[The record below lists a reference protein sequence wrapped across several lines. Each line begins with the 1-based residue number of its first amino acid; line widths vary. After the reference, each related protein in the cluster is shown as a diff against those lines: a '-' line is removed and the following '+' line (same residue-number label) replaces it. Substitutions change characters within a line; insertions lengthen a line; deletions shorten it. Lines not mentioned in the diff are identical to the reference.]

1 VDAAVASL
9 IGKDRNRDITTHYVH
24 VDEPAHA
31 KRYGFEAV
39 TGQPTAGKCKA
50 VVDALFASL
59 SPDYLVLLGAPDVIP
74 QFEVDNPT
82 YQGLQGDVD
91 QTVPTDNP
99 YACSQ
104 PFRRNDRKT
113 YLIPDRVAGRIPDLP
128 GSKDPSWLLDYLTQA
143 ESWTIG
149 VSKQYAGDLFVCCDE
164 WKGAG
169 RACVSYLSRAADRLM
184 ISPPILDTSPALR
197 SRHKAPLHM
206 IKCHGQSLSA
216 TFSGQKG
223 NSFPAALVST
233 SLDKRTAA
241 RAVVG
246 AMCCYGAAVFDPQD
260 PAALQPGAPSIPSV
274 YLKQGTYGF
283 VGSTTIAWVG
293 VDVMQCADW
302 IVASWLRSVLRG
314 ASLGRALLEA
324 KQDLFK
330 FLAQQGETPGLAEEK
345 TLLQFQ
351 LLGDPAIHIL
361 PLAEGTPAVVPAARR
376 VAAVRMAAAPVTGA
390 GTAEE
395 RRARRAYRHETAR
408 QLRGSLPVRRVIAP
422 PAPRR
427 RAAAGVR
434 GGGGAAGAEATFRRI
449 ASAMKGVTFGAPLCQ
464 RLSRPVVQPELVPA
478 AARRVAVAG
487 KRLAT
492 PQASDETI
500 EYYWIRRDVEA
511 ERRARGL
518 VVAARLIKVETD
530 PAGQVI
536 RSKVLV
542 SC

>member
-1 VDAAVASL
+1 MKTLKLVVTHGGSLTKKYGAAGRKKVDAAVASL

-169 RACVSYLSRAADRLM
+169 QACVSYLSRAADRLM

-233 SLDKRTAA
+233 K
-241 RAVVG
+241 
-246 AMCCYGAAVFDPQD
+246 
-260 PAALQPGAPSIPSV
+260 
-274 YLKQGTYGF
+274 
-283 VGSTTIAWVG
+283 
-293 VDVMQCADW
+293 
-302 IVASWLRSVLRG
+302 
-314 ASLGRALLEA
+314 GRPN
-324 KQDLFK
+324 
-330 FLAQQGETPGLAEEK
+330 G
-345 TLLQFQ
+345 
-351 LLGDPAIHIL
+351 
-361 PLAEGTPAVVPAARR
+361 
-376 VAAVRMAAAPVTGA
+376 
-390 GTAEE
+390 
-395 RRARRAYRHETAR
+395 
-408 QLRGSLPVRRVIAP
+408 
-422 PAPRR
+422 
-427 RAAAGVR
+427 
-434 GGGGAAGAEATFRRI
+434 
-449 ASAMKGVTFGAPLCQ
+449 C
-464 RLSRPVVQPELVPA
+464 SR
-478 AARRVAVAG
+478 
-487 KRLAT
+487 
-492 PQASDETI
+492 
-500 EYYWIRRDVEA
+500 
-511 ERRARGL
+511 
-518 VVAARLIKVETD
+518 
-530 PAGQVI
+530 
-536 RSKVLV
+536 
-542 SC
+542 